1 MNIWEKKNYVIINHT
16 ENEPSNDT
24 KKKIYWNI
32 NNIYNNKK
40 QKKKKK
46 KKKKKK
52 IKLNRNYDHNL
63 KTRKFTY

>member
-46 KKKKKK
+46 KKIKKKK
-52 IKLNRNYDHNL
+52 KKKKKKKNKIK
-63 KTRKFTY
+63 